1 MSIFN
6 TSGGIIMATKQKNER
21 GDKFN
26 WQPGDVQIMSVDEWE
41 KNQAKK
47 RNAPVKPQPKKKK

>member
-1 MSIFN
+1 
-6 TSGGIIMATKQKNER
+6 MATKQKNEH

-26 WQPGDVQIMSVDEWE
+26 WQPGDVQIMSADEWE